1 MSTSRTSEL
10 KETEMNT
17 KIGRKRYN
25 LALPEDMFDKLQQ
38 IADEQDATILDVIK
52 KCIKVGLLAYQ
63 TENNPDSALIIREGD
78 LERQILMI

>member
-1 MSTSRTSEL
+1 
-10 KETEMNT
+10 
-17 KIGRKRYN
+17 
-25 LALPEDMFDKLQQ
+25 MFDKLQQ